1 IALFFLLNRRNL
13 NRKVFSIEYLVLS
26 VFLLIIS
33 ITLFFTYSYGAFL
46 GVFAGAVYL
55 LAVGND
61 KKSRLSFT
69 HFRSP
74 TPNLRSRTPKMLTF
88 KFFSDKL
95 LLIILLSFLFAGF
108 IFITSNKFDQIINS
122 SSRSSFHSRLMIWNS
137 TGEIIKDNPLFGI
150 GPGTFQETY
159 LSYAEKFDEPY
170 LEWAV
175 PQPHNVFLAFY
186 LQTGLIGF
194 VGFVLI
200 LIWFFNRRN
209 RAMPCFYNIIN
220 ALMIYILI
228 HGLVDTTYWKNDL
241 ALMFWLIIGMM
252 FVKNLA
258 IDPVRNFTKKYTEN
272 KLS

>member
-1 IALFFLLNRRNL
+1 
-13 NRKVFSIEYLVLS
+13 
-26 VFLLIIS
+26 
-33 ITLFFTYSYGAFL
+33 
-46 GVFAGAVYL
+46 
-55 LAVGND
+55 
-61 KKSRLSFT
+61 
-69 HFRSP
+69 
-74 TPNLRSRTPKMLTF
+74 
-88 KFFSDKL
+88 
-95 LLIILLSFLFAGF
+95 
-108 IFITSNKFDQIINS
+108 KFDQIINS
-122 SSRSSFHSRLMIWNS
+122 GSRSSFHSRLMIWNS
-137 TGEIIKDNPLFGI
+137 AGEIIKDNPLFGI

-200 LIWFFNRRN
+200 LIWFFNCRN